1 VVRHRG
7 ADRHAAAEAIKSD
20 EVVNSLKGQT
30 VAVHGGTADDFARH
44 LEAEHKRWTKVVE
57 TAGLRK

>member
-1 VVRHRG
+1 
-7 ADRHAAAEAIKSD
+7 
-20 EVVNSLKGQT
+20 
-30 VAVHGGTADDFARH
+30 VAVHGGTPDDFARH